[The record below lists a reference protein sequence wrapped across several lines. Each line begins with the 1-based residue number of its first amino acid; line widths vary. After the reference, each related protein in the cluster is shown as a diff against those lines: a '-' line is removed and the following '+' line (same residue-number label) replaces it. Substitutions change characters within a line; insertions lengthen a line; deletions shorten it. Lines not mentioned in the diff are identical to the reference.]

1 MDILLHNLAKRYNKE
16 WIFKDLTFEFR
27 AAETYAIVGSNG
39 SGKSTLL
46 QILSGYR
53 LPSSGQIEYRSTK
66 NVIPADEVF
75 RYISIATPYM
85 ELIEEFTLYE
95 HLSFHFKFRERKANC
110 SIDDI
115 IESCYLNDARD
126 KIVKNFSSGMKQRLK
141 LALAFYTETHLI
153 LLDEP
158 TANLD
163 QQGIEW
169 YQERV
174 GELVN
179 ARTATIV
186 IASNQKNEYEGFCNG
201 MLNIHDFKK

>member
-1 MDILLHNLAKRYNKE
+1 MDILLQNLAKRYNKE
-16 WIFKDLTFEFR
+16 WIFKDLTFEFK
-27 AAETYAIVGSNG
+27 AAETYAIVGANG

-53 LPSSGQIEYRSTK
+53 LPSSGLIEYRST
-66 NVIPADEVF
+66 NSTIPADEVF

-95 HLSFHFKFRERKANC
+95 HLSFHFKFRERR
-110 SIDDI
+110 SSYSLDDI
-115 IESCYLNDARD
+115 IESCYLKEARD
-126 KIVKNFSSGMKQRLK
+126 KVVKNFSSGMKQRLK
-141 LALAFYTETHLI
+141 LALAFYTETDLI

-174 GELVN
+174 GELAN
-179 ARTATIV
+179 AKTATIV
-186 IASNQKNEYEGFCNG
+186 IASNQKNEYEAFCKE